1 MGTVSSRHFGIS
13 TGSVWSK
20 YIRYNLH
27 DSPKMMNND
36 VCKFCYSN
44 GEAESQYRTHQLKNS
59 SGLVTCPVLRSFTC
73 PICKATGDFAHTQRY
88 CPRNKDGQ
96 YNSGASLSELKRRKN
111 AAGNF
116 PSSKKKM
123 TCPDPAAILRGS
135 VQGNKVDIV
144 SSPTSSKD
152 MLNVSSPYPPMTD
165 PLPSSCRPPSPS
177 VYLASQPLPTQLTLY
192 RHRQYITYYYEQQRK
207 HEREFMR
214 LQFIRLQ
221 NQVSPPAE
229 PRYSRIFP
237 TPISITPPKSPQEY
251 FRFLDVVRCTKTSEE
266 VVRAKED
273 AVKTSER
280 RDECDVGSML
290 AELRMGTM
298 EVEV

>member
-123 TCPDPAAILRGS
+123 TCPVPSAILRGP
-135 VQGNKVDIV
+135 VQGNIKVDFA

-152 MLNVSSPYPPMTD
+152 MLNVSSHYPMTD

-177 VYLASQPLPTQLTLY
+177 VYLGTQPPTTQLTMY
-192 RHRQYITYYYEQQRK
+192 RHRQYINYYEQQRK
-207 HEREFMR
+207 HEKEFMR
-214 LQFIRLQ
+214 LQLIRLQ

-229 PRYSRIFP
+229 PRYSRSFP
-237 TPISITPPKSPQEY
+237 MSVTPPKSLQEY
-251 FRFLDVVRCTKTSEE
+251 FCFPDVAGLTKTNEE
-266 VVRAKED
+266 VVRLKND

-280 RDECDVGSML
+280 RDECDIGSML
-290 AELRMGTM
+290 AELRMGTKE
-298 EVEV
+298 EV

>member
-1 MGTVSSRHFGIS
+1 
-13 TGSVWSK
+13 
-20 YIRYNLH
+20 
-27 DSPKMMNND
+27 MMNND

-73 PICKATGDFAHTQRY
+73 TICKATGDFAHTQRY

-123 TCPDPAAILRGS
+123 SCPVPIVRGP
-135 VQGNKVDIV
+135 VQGTKVDIV

-152 MLNVSSPYPPMTD
+152 MLNASSPYPMTD

-177 VYLASQPLPTQLTLY
+177 VYLASQPPSTQLTMY
-192 RHRQYITYYYEQQRK
+192 RHRQYINYYYEQQRK
-207 HEREFMR
+207 HEKELMR
-214 LQFIRLQ
+214 LQSIRLQ
-221 NQVSPPAE
+221 NQVSPPSE
-229 PRYSRIFP
+229 LCYSRIFP
-237 TPISITPPKSPQEY
+237 TLISITPPQSPREY
-251 FRFLDVVRCTKTSEE
+251 FRFPDVVSCTKTSEE
-266 VVRAKED
+266 VVRARKD

-280 RDECDVGSML
+280 RDGCDIGSML
-290 AELRMGTM
+290 AELRMGTL

>member
-27 DSPKMMNND
+27 DRPKMMNND

-44 GEAESQYRTHQLKNS
+44 GEAESQYRTHKLKNS

-88 CPRNKDGQ
+88 CPRNKDGR

-123 TCPDPAAILRGS
+123 TCPVPSAILRGP
-135 VQGNKVDIV
+135 VQGSIKVDFA
-144 SSPTSSKD
+144 SSPTSSMD
-152 MLNVSSPYPPMTD
+152 MLNASSHYPMTD
-165 PLPSSCRPPSPS
+165 PLPSSCRPPSPY
-177 VYLASQPLPTQLTLY
+177 VYLASQPPTTQLTLY
-192 RHRQYITYYYEQQRK
+192 WHRQYINYYYEQQRK
-207 HEREFMR
+207 HEKEFMR
-214 LQFIRLQ
+214 LQLIRLQ
-221 NQVSPPAE
+221 NQVSSPAE
-229 PRYSRIFP
+229 PRYSRSFP
-237 TPISITPPKSPQEY
+237 MSVTPPKSPQEY
-251 FRFLDVVRCTKTSEE
+251 FRFPDVAGCTKAYEE
-266 VVRAKED
+266 VVGVKNV

-280 RDECDVGSML
+280 RDECDIGSML

-298 EVEV
+298 EVV

>member
-27 DSPKMMNND
+27 DRPKMMNND

-44 GEAESQYRTHQLKNS
+44 GEPKSQYRTHKLKNS
-59 SGLVTCPVLRSFTC
+59 CGLVTCPVLRSFTC

-123 TCPDPAAILRGS
+123 TCPVPSAILRGP
-135 VQGNKVDIV
+135 VQGNIKVNFA
-144 SSPTSSKD
+144 SSLTSSKD
-152 MLNVSSPYPPMTD
+152 MLNVSSHCPMTD

-177 VYLASQPLPTQLTLY
+177 VYLGTQPPTTQLTMY
-192 RHRQYITYYYEQQRK
+192 RHRQYINYCYEQQRQREK
-207 HEREFMR
+207 EFMR
-214 LQFIRLQ
+214 LQLIRLQ
-221 NQVSPPAE
+221 NQVSSPAE
-229 PRYSRIFP
+229 PRYSRSFP
-237 TPISITPPKSPQEY
+237 MSVTPPKSPQEY
-251 FRFLDVVRCTKTSEE
+251 FRLPDIAGCTKTNEE
-266 VVRAKED
+266 VVGVKNV

-280 RDECDVGSML
+280 RDECDIGSML
-290 AELRMGTM
+290 AELRIGTM
-298 EVEV
+298 EVV